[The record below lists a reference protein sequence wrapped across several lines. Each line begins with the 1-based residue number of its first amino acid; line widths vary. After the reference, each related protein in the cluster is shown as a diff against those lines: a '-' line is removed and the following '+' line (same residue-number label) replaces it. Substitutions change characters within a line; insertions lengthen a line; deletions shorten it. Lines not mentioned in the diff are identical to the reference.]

1 MSEMAVNIN
10 FQPPETRELL
20 ANDDEFRREFI
31 IENTIKK
38 TEIQYKKL
46 QEETSQ
52 EQMDREVRFE

>member
-1 MSEMAVNIN
+1 MAVNIN

-38 TEIQYKKL
+38 TEIEYKKL

-52 EQMDREVRFE
+52 E